1 MKIIVDGMG
10 GDHAPKEI
18 VKGSVEAALEY
29 GIDITLTGDGQLL
42 EQELKSL
49 NAPMNR
55 FEIIHTTQVINME
68 DSPVKAIKGKPDSS
82 MVKAME
88 MVRKDSDSV
97 LISAGSTGALLAG
110 GLLKVGRIKGIDRPA
125 LTALLPFRRKST
137 LLLDMG
143 ANTECKPDNLVQ
155 FAIMGTV
162 YMESVVGIKNPTVGL
177 LNIGVEETKG
187 SELYKS
193 AFKLMKETKGINFAG
208 NIESREVPEGVVDI
222 LVCDGFTGN
231 IVLKYTEGFAH
242 SIFGMLKETMMKSTR
257 SKLGAL
263 LLKPS
268 LVGLKKGLD
277 SNEVGGAPLL
287 GINGGIIKAHGS
299 SNATAIKNA
308 IRQGKLYAENE
319 VLRQIKSILT
329 TNLEDLK

>member
-29 GIDITLTGDGQLL
+29 GIDITLTGDAQLL
-42 EQELKSL
+42 EQELRSL
-49 NAPMNR
+49 DAPMSR
-55 FEIIHTTQVINME
+55 FEIIHTTQVISME

-88 MVRKDSDSV
+88 MVRKDPNSV

-125 LTALLPFRRKST
+125 LTALIPFRKKST

-162 YMESVVGIKNPTVGL
+162 YMESVIGIKNPTVGL
-177 LNIGVEETKG
+177 LNIGTEESKG

-193 AFKLMKETKGINFAG
+193 AYKLMKDTKGINFTG
-208 NIESREVPEGVVDI
+208 NIEAREVPEGAVDI

-231 IVLKYTEGFAH
+231 IVLKYTEGFAL
-242 SIFGMLKETMMKSTR
+242 SLFGMLKESMMKSTR

-268 LVGLKKGLD
+268 LMGIKKRLD
-277 SNEVGGAPLL
+277 STEIGGAPLL

-299 SNATAIKNA
+299 SNGTAIKNA
-308 IRQGKLYAENE
+308 IRQGKLYAEND

-329 TNLEDLK
+329 TNLED

>member
-1 MKIIVDGMG
+1 MRIIVDGMG

-29 GIDITLTGDGQLL
+29 GIDITLTGDKQLL
-42 EQELKSL
+42 EEELKSL

-55 FEIIHTTQVINME
+55 FEIIHTTQIITME
-68 DSPVKAIKGKPDSS
+68 DSPVKAIKGKSDSS

-88 MVRKDSDSV
+88 MIRKDSDSV

-125 LTALLPFRRKST
+125 LTALLPFRKRST

-143 ANTECKPDNLVQ
+143 ANTECKPDNLIQ

-177 LNIGVEETKG
+177 LNIGTEETKG

-193 AFKLMKETKGINFAG
+193 AYKLMKETKGINFIG
-208 NIESREVPEGVVDI
+208 NIEAREVPEGVVDI

-242 SIFGMLKETMMKSTR
+242 SIFSMLKESMMKSTR
-257 SKLGAL
+257 GKLGAF

-268 LVGLKKGLD
+268 LMSLKKGLD
-277 SNEVGGAPLL
+277 SNEIGGAPLL

-299 SNATAIKNA
+299 SNGTAIKNA
-308 IRQGKLYAENE
+308 IRQGKLYAEND

-329 TNLEDLK
+329 TNLEDIK

>member
-29 GIDITLTGDGQLL
+29 GIDITLTGDAQLL
-42 EQELKSL
+42 EQELRSL
-49 NAPMNR
+49 DAPMSR
-55 FEIIHTTQVINME
+55 FEIIHTTQVISME

-88 MVRKDSDSV
+88 MVRKDPNSV

-125 LTALLPFRRKST
+125 LTALIPFRKKST

-162 YMESVVGIKNPTVGL
+162 YMESVIGIKNPTVGL
-177 LNIGVEETKG
+177 LNIGTEESKG

-193 AFKLMKETKGINFAG
+193 AYKLMKDTKGINFTG
-208 NIESREVPEGVVDI
+208 NIEAREVPEGAVDI

-231 IVLKYTEGFAH
+231 IVLKYTEGFAL
-242 SIFGMLKETMMKSTR
+242 SLFGMLKESMMKSTR

-268 LVGLKKGLD
+268 LMGIKKGLD
-277 SNEVGGAPLL
+277 STEIGGAPLL

-299 SNATAIKNA
+299 SNGTAIKNA
-308 IRQGKLYAENE
+308 IRQGKLYAEND

-329 TNLEDLK
+329 TNLED